1 MPVFT
6 LKSFTILFIENSILS
21 VNDCLGN
28 HPFLVFMTFGLETA
42 LPTHHPVE
50 ILRGVGLWGEWK
62 AHISQQEERRHGVC
76 KDLIL
81 KQPTPNSHLHTC

>member
-21 VNDCLGN
+21 VNDRLGN
-28 HPFLVFMTFGLETA
+28 NPFFGLHDFWVGNSA
-42 LPTHHPVE
+42 ANSSPCE
-50 ILRGVGLWGEWK
+50 ILRGVGPWGEWK
-62 AHISQQEERRHGVC
+62 AHISQREERRHGVC

-81 KQPTPNSHLHTC
+81 KQPTPNSHLHSC